1 MFADVLKIRRIMLR
15 KGILLCATIA
25 LMFQPNAKAD
35 EGMWLPM
42 LVKRLNY
49 VDMQKAGLKL
59 TPEEIYSVNNA
70 SLKDAIVG
78 LGSPARNFC
87 SGEIVSKQ
95 GLFITNHHCG
105 FGVIQDNSTTEHNYL
120 KDGFW
125 AMTKEEEIPAGFSIS
140 ILHHMD
146 DVTPMI
152 LEAMNDTMNEI
163 QRAQAARPIMDSL
176 SKANSEEGRF
186 KAVIKSFFA
195 GNEYYMFVYEVF
207 PDVRLV
213 GAPPSSIG
221 KFGGDTDNWMWPRHT
236 GDFTMFRIYSNAEN
250 KPAQYSAENVPYT
263 PKHHLPVN
271 IKGTK
276 KDDFSM
282 IFGFPGGTD
291 RYMSSFGVDH
301 KVNVDYPDR
310 IKLRR
315 TKLDLYEEGMNS
327 SEAIQIQYA
336 SKHAGVSNYWK
347 NFIGMTKA
355 LNSLGVADK
364 KRSEEADFE
373 KWSTANS
380 DRKAKYG
387 EVLSLYKNGFE
398 AMKSS
403 QTKYNFFVEGFAS
416 QGVEMSAL
424 ARNYGKFAAMLEKDD
439 TDPKVIDEMTQ
450 KLKDQNAKHFKN
462 YNKAVDI
469 NVMAAIF
476 EMYAEAI
483 PEADRPE
490 YFQTLIKK
498 SKGDYMKLA
507 KWVAK
512 KSMFDDEDKMEAFLN
527 KANAKSILKDPAF
540 KISKAVWDDFYNTV
554 VPARQQAS
562 MDIAKAERLYIDAIR
577 QMNPNKSY
585 YPDANSTLRL
595 TYGNIL
601 PYEARD
607 AVFYEYYTTAE
618 GILEKYTPGD
628 LEFDAPSK
636 LIKMIKDKDFGR
648 YGKDGEL
655 RVCFLSNNDITGG
668 NSGSGVVNA
677 EGHLIGTAFDGNW
690 EAMSGDVAFEQNLQ
704 RTISVDIRYTLF
716 IIDKFAGA
724 GHLVK
729 EMTVIE

>member
-1 MFADVLKIRRIMLR
+1 MFAAVLKIRMIMLR

-25 LMFQPNAKAD
+25 LMLQPNAKAD

-87 SGEIVSKQ
+87 SGEIVSNQ

-146 DVTPMI
+146 DVTPAIM
-152 LEAMNDTMNEI
+152 EVMNDTMNEM
-163 QRAQAARPIMDSL
+163 QRAKAARPIMDSL

-236 GDFTMFRIYSNAEN
+236 GDFTMFRIYSNADN
-250 KPAQYSAENVPYT
+250 KPAQYAKDNVPYK

-291 RYMSSFGVDH
+291 RYMSSYGVDH

-315 TKLDLYEEGMNS
+315 TKLDLYEEGMATD
-327 SEAIQIQYA
+327 EATQIQYA

-355 LNSLGVADK
+355 LNALGVADK
-364 KRSEEADFE
+364 KRAEEADFE
-373 KWSTANS
+373 KWANANS
-380 DRKAKYG
+380 ERKAKYG
-387 EVLSLYKNGFE
+387 EVLNLYKTGHE
-398 AMKSS
+398 ELKSS
-403 QTKYNFFVEGFAS
+403 QPKYNYFVEGFAS
-416 QGVEMSAL
+416 QGVEMAGL
-424 ARNYGKFAAMLEKDD
+424 AKNYGKFAQLLGEDN

-462 YNKAVDI
+462 YSKAVDI
-469 NVMAAIF
+469 KVTAAMF
-476 EMYAEAI
+476 EMYAKAI
-483 PEADRPE
+483 PEGQRPE
-490 YFQTLIKK
+490 YFQTLISK

-507 KWVAK
+507 NWVAK
-512 KSMFDDEDKMEAFLN
+512 KSMFDDEDKMEAFLS
-527 KANAKSILKDPAF
+527 KANAKSILKDPAY
-540 KISKAVWDDFYNTV
+540 KISKAIWDDFYTSV
-554 VPARQQAS
+554 VPARQAANLK
-562 MDIAKAERLYIDAIR
+562 IAKAERLYIDAIR

-607 AVFYEYYTTAE
+607 AVFYEYYTTAQ

-628 LEFDAPSK
+628 LEFDAPAK

-648 YGKDGEL
+648 YGKNGEL

>member
-1 MFADVLKIRRIMLR
+1 
-15 KGILLCATIA
+15 
-25 LMFQPNAKAD
+25 
-35 EGMWLPM
+35 
-42 LVKRLNY
+42 
-49 VDMQKAGLKL
+49 
-59 TPEEIYSVNNA
+59 
-70 SLKDAIVG
+70 
-78 LGSPARNFC
+78 
-87 SGEIVSKQ
+87 
-95 GLFITNHHCG
+95 
-105 FGVIQDNSTTEHNYL
+105 
-120 KDGFW
+120 
-125 AMTKEEEIPAGFSIS
+125 
-140 ILHHMD
+140 
-146 DVTPMI
+146 
-152 LEAMNDTMNEI
+152 
-163 QRAQAARPIMDSL
+163 
-176 SKANSEEGRF
+176 
-186 KAVIKSFFA
+186 
-195 GNEYYMFVYEVF
+195 
-207 PDVRLV
+207 
-213 GAPPSSIG
+213 
-221 KFGGDTDNWMWPRHT
+221 
-236 GDFTMFRIYSNAEN
+236 
-250 KPAQYSAENVPYT
+250 
-263 PKHHLPVN
+263 
-271 IKGTK
+271 
-276 KDDFSM
+276 
-282 IFGFPGGTD
+282 
-291 RYMSSFGVDH
+291 
-301 KVNVDYPDR
+301 
-310 IKLRR
+310 
-315 TKLDLYEEGMNS
+315 
-327 SEAIQIQYA
+327 
-336 SKHAGVSNYWK
+336 
-347 NFIGMTKA
+347 
-355 LNSLGVADK
+355 
-364 KRSEEADFE
+364 
-373 KWSTANS
+373 
-380 DRKAKYG
+380 
-387 EVLSLYKNGFE
+387 
-398 AMKSS
+398 MKSS

-585 YPDANSTLRL
+585 HPDANSTLRL

>member
-1 MFADVLKIRRIMLR
+1 MFAAMLKTRMTMFR
-15 KGILLCATIA
+15 KSILLCATIA
-25 LMFQPNAKAD
+25 LMFQPSAKAD

-87 SGEIVSKQ
+87 SGEIVSDQ

-146 DVTPMI
+146 DVTSLIM
-152 LEAMNDTMNEI
+152 EAMSDTMNEM
-163 QRAQAARPIMDSL
+163 QRANAARPIIDSV
-176 SKANSEEGRF
+176 SKANSEDGRF
-186 KAVIKSFFA
+186 TAVIKSFFA

-236 GDFTMFRIYSNAEN
+236 GDFTMFRIYANEDN
-250 KPAQYSAENVPYT
+250 KPSEYSKDNKPFE

-271 IKGTK
+271 IKGTEK
-276 KDDFSM
+276 GDFSM

-291 RYMSSFGVDH
+291 RYMSSYGVDH

-315 TKLDLYEEGMNS
+315 TKLDLYEKGMNID
-327 SEAIQIQYA
+327 EATQIQYA

-355 LNSLGVADK
+355 LNALGVADK

-373 KWSTANS
+373 KWANENS
-380 DRKAKYG
+380 ERKAKYG
-387 EVLSLYKNGFE
+387 EVMNLYKNGHNE
-398 AMKSS
+398 LKNT
-403 QTKYNFFVEGFAS
+403 QTKYNYFVEGFAS
-416 QGVEMSAL
+416 QGVEMAAL
-424 ARNYGKFAAMLEKDD
+424 ARNYGKLSAMLEKGD
-439 TDPKVIDEMTQ
+439 TDPKVVDEMTQ

-462 YNKAVDI
+462 YNKTVDI
-469 NVMAAIF
+469 NVTAAMF
-476 EMYAEAI
+476 EMYAKAI
-483 PEADRPE
+483 PEEQRPE

-498 SKGDYMKLA
+498 AKGDYMSLA
-507 KWVAK
+507 KWIAK

-527 KANAKSILKDPAF
+527 KVSAKSILKDPSY
-540 KISKAVWDDFYNTV
+540 KISKAIWDDFYKQV
-554 VPARQQAS
+554 VPARRAAN
-562 MDIAKAERLYIDAIR
+562 MKIAKAERLYIDAIR

-595 TYGNIL
+595 TYGKIL

-618 GILEKYTPGD
+618 GILEKFSPGD
-628 LEFDAPSK
+628 LEFDAPAK
-636 LIKMIKDKDFGR
+636 LIKMIKDKDYGR